1 MEPIE
6 KKLDVMPAYKWH
18 PIEPLSDK
26 ERQIDLAAMKPLY
39 ENWRASKQRLQK
51 SSQAQLADFNRR
63 LIRRLSVETGI
74 LERLYDLDR
83 GTTEALVAH
92 GFAEDLVSHS
102 STNIEPSRLIDILR
116 DQEAAVQLVIDCV
129 AEEREL
135 TKGTLHE
142 LHSILTRHQDT
153 TTAVDQF
160 GNRIEIPLLKGKFK
174 EQPNNPKREDGSV
187 HEYCPPLQVN
197 SEIEN
202 LLSWLPEYS
211 NEDPIIVAAWLHHR
225 FTQIHPYQDGN
236 GRVARALTTLILL
249 KSDLLPLV
257 VDRDLR
263 IEYIRALESADK
275 SQLAPLA
282 EIFARLERNAIL
294 QALSVDA
301 DAEISHQRSL
311 TSAVIGSLADKFGKR
326 RLQKAA
332 ELRQV
337 NSVALELRTKAHTIL
352 EHSFKEIEST
362 VMEVGQP
369 EVWFVDGGPDRDNDH
384 WYKFEVVQSA
394 KDAGKFA
401 NFVEN
406 HYFSRGSIKV
416 NRERLDFVVSFHHVG
431 RELTGI
437 MEATA
442 FSKLVS
448 YEDSD
453 DRESVSERFALCSV
467 EPFVFTHKT
476 KVNDVEEAF
485 GRWLDASL
493 AVALK
498 EYGDRL

>member
-1 MEPIE
+1 
-6 KKLDVMPAYKWH
+6 MPDYKWK
-18 PIEPLSDK
+18 PIEPLSNA
-26 ERQIDLAAMKPLY
+26 ERKIDLAAMRPLY
-39 ENWRASKQRLQK
+39 ESWQASRGRLQE
-51 SSQAQLADFNRR
+51 SSQAQLAEFNRR

-116 DQEAAVQLVIDCV
+116 DQEAAIQLVMDCV
-129 AEEREL
+129 ASNRTV
-135 TKGTLHE
+135 TKSLIHE
-142 LHSILTRHQDT
+142 LHTILTRHQDT
-153 TTAVDQF
+153 TGAVDQF
-160 GNRIEIPLLKGKFK
+160 GNRREIPLLKGKFK
-174 EQPNNPKREDGSV
+174 EQPNNPKRPDGAM
-187 HEYCPPLQVN
+187 HEYCPPIHVD
-197 SEIEN
+197 SEVEN
-202 LLSWLPEYS
+202 LLKWLSEYED
-211 NEDPIIVAAWLHHR
+211 EDPIIVAAWFHHR

-249 KSDLLPLV
+249 RADLLPLV

-263 IEYIRALESADK
+263 VEYINALELADQMRL
-275 SQLAPLA
+275 SPLA

-301 DAEISHQRSL
+301 DAEISHQKSL

-326 RLQKAA
+326 RIQKLA

-337 NSVALELRTKAHTIL
+337 NSVALELRARTRTLVEQAFTEIGSIL
-352 EHSFKEIEST
+352 D
-362 VMEVGQP
+362 EVGLP
-369 EVWFVDGGPDRDNDH
+369 DIHISEGGPDRNNAH
-384 WYKFEVVQSA
+384 YYRFEVVQSA
-394 KDAGKFA
+394 KEGGKFA
-401 NFVEN
+401 NFEEA
-406 HYFSRGSIKV
+406 HYFIKGSIRV
-416 NRERLDFVVSFHHVG
+416 NRERLIFVVSFHHVG

-448 YEDSD
+448 YEDSE
-453 DRESVSERFALCSV
+453 DRDSVSERFSLCSV
-467 EPFVFTHKT
+467 EPFVFTYKT
-476 KVNDVEEAF
+476 RVNEVADAF
-485 GRWLDASL
+485 SKWLDAAL

-498 EYGDRL
+498 DYGDQL